1 MLKDAK
7 RFHWVLAA
15 LVLLTCG
22 IAFTGVTDAPA
33 YAYVD
38 GSLGR
43 AMATAAVARSI
54 DAGISFVQGTEVSAT
69 PLGMGVTV
77 AAGEALDP
85 VNDLVERFSTIM
97 LAAVASLAIQQLLAT
112 MAAHPAVTWGLAA
125 TGILLVA
132 LMLARTGE
140 GATRIALR
148 AFLFMALIR
157 FGMALAAGANAVVY
171 EVFLDE
177 PYQASHAE
185 LTRAGN
191 ELEPLA
197 EELSGGDDR
206 GTGEEEPGWLDG
218 MTEYWQS
225 ARKSVDPSAW
235 VEELEATAGQ
245 IVESTIQ
252 LIALFLL
259 QTVALPIAVLWL
271 LVRAAGGILRL
282 Y

>member
-1 MLKDAK
+1 MLKNAT
-7 RFHWVLAA
+7 RFRPVVAA
-15 LVLLTCG
+15 LVLLICG

-112 MAAHPAVTWGLAA
+112 MAAHPAVSWGLAA
-125 TGILLVA
+125 AGMVFVVLL
-132 LMLARTGE
+132 LARAGE

-157 FGMALAAGANAVVY
+157 FGMALAAGANAVIY

-185 LTRAGN
+185 LTRAGD

-197 EELSGGDDR
+197 EELGAREDLTLEG
-206 GTGEEEPGWLDG
+206 EEPGWLDG

-225 ARKSVDPSAW
+225 ARKSVDPTTW
-235 VEELEATAGQ
+235 IDDLEATAGQ

-271 LVRAAGGILRL
+271 LARAAGGILRL

>member
-1 MLKDAK
+1 MLKHANGV
-7 RFHWVLAA
+7 RWVLAA
-15 LVLLTCG
+15 LILLICG

-38 GSLGR
+38 GSLTR

-125 TGILLVA
+125 FGLLLVA
-132 LMLARTGE
+132 LMLARAGD
-140 GATRIALR
+140 GAVRIALR

-197 EELSGGDDR
+197 EELSGGDT
-206 GTGEEEPGWLDG
+206 GTEGEEPGWLDG

-225 ARKSVDPSAW
+225 ARKSVDPTAW
-235 VEELEATAGQ
+235 VAELEATAGQ

-259 QTVALPIAVLWL
+259 QTVALPLAVLWL
-271 LVRAAGGILRL
+271 LVRVAGGILRL

>member
-1 MLKDAK
+1 MSKDAT
-7 RFHWVLAA
+7 RLRLLLA
-15 LVLLTCG
+15 LPVLLVCG
-22 IAFTGVTDAPA
+22 IAFTGITDAPA
-33 YAYVD
+33 HAYVD

-43 AMATAAVARSI
+43 ATATAAVARSI

-112 MAAHPAVTWGLAA
+112 MAAHPAVSWGLAVS
-125 TGILLVA
+125 GVVLVA
-132 LMLARTGE
+132 LLLTRAGD

-148 AFLFMALIR
+148 MFLFMALVR
-157 FGMALAAGANAVVY
+157 FGMALAAGANAVIY

-177 PYQASHAE
+177 PYRASHAE

-197 EELSGGDDR
+197 EELAGDKPAADGDDA
-206 GTGEEEPGWLDG
+206 GWLDG

-235 VEELEATAGQ
+235 VEDLEATAGQ

>member
-1 MLKDAK
+1 MKY
-7 RFHWVLAA
+7 RLALSA
-15 LVLLTCG
+15 LVVLICG
-22 IAFTGVTDAPA
+22 IAFTGMTDAPA
-33 YAYVD
+33 HDYVD
-38 GSLGR
+38 GSLNR

-54 DAGISFVQGTEVSAT
+54 DAGISFIQGTEVSAT

-97 LAAVASLAIQQLLAT
+97 LASVASLAIQQLLAT
-112 MAAHPAVTWGLAA
+112 MAAHPAISWGLAA
-125 TGILLVA
+125 LGFVLVA
-132 LMLARTGE
+132 LMLMRAGE
-140 GATRIALR
+140 TATRVALR
-148 AFLFMALIR
+148 GFLFMALIR
-157 FGMALAAGANAVVY
+157 FGMALAAGANAIVY

-185 LTRAGN
+185 LARAGE

-197 EELSGGDDR
+197 EELA
-206 GTGEEEPGWLDG
+206 GEERVTGDEKAGWLEG
-218 MTEYWQS
+218 MSDYWRS
-225 ARKSVDPSAW
+225 ARLSVSPAAW
-235 VEELEATAGQ
+235 IEDLQDTAGQ

-271 LVRAAGGILRL
+271 LARAAGGILRL

>member
-1 MLKDAK
+1 M
-7 RFHWVLAA
+7 AA
-15 LVLLTCG
+15 AG
-22 IAFTGVTDAPA
+22 IARQAGALTVTLTHNVSSEISRHSDHNIVYEWGDPSRVRNNPMAIALGFT
-33 YAYVD
+33 
-38 GSLGR
+38 
-43 AMATAAVARSI
+43 
-54 DAGISFVQGTEVSAT
+54 
-69 PLGMGVTV
+69 
-77 AAGEALDP
+77 AL
-85 VNDLVERFSTIM
+85 
-97 LAAVASLAIQQLLAT
+97 
-112 MAAHPAVTWGLAA
+112 WGLAA
-125 TGILLVA
+125 FGLLLVA
-132 LMLARTGE
+132 LMLARAGD
-140 GATRIALR
+140 GAVRIALR

-197 EELSGGDDR
+197 EELSGGDT
-206 GTGEEEPGWLDG
+206 GTEGEEPGWLDG

-225 ARKSVDPSAW
+225 ARKSVDPTAW
-235 VEELEATAGQ
+235 VAELEATAGQ

-259 QTVALPIAVLWL
+259 QTVALPLAVLWL
-271 LVRAAGGILRL
+271 LVRVAGGILRL